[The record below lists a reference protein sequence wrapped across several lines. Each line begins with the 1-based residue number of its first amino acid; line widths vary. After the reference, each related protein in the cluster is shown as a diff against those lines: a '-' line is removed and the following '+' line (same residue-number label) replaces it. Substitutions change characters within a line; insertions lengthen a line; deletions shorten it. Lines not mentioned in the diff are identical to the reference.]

1 MAHAKAVLYPT
12 RYEGFGLPSIEAM
25 ALGTPLIAGNATS
38 VPEVVGDAGILVP
51 PDDQSGFTSAMDQ
64 VIEDKNL
71 REALIARGH
80 ERLKLFTP
88 VRMGRRM
95 LEVFQGLL
103 K

>member
-1 MAHAKAVLYPT
+1 
-12 RYEGFGLPSIEAM
+12 M

-38 VPEVVGDAGILVP
+38 VPEVVGDAGILVL
-51 PDDQSGFTSAMDQ
+51 PDDQMGFTNAMDQ

-80 ERLKLFTP
+80 ERLKQFTP
-88 VRMGRRM
+88 VRMGQRM
-95 LEVFQGLL
+95 LEVFQGML